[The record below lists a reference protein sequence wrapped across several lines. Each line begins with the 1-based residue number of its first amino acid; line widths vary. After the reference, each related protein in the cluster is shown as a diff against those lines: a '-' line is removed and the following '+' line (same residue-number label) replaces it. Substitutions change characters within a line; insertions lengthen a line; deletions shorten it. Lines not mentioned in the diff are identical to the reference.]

1 MITNVRRVESSGDIQ
16 RYVRYT
22 IAPEKDK
29 KNKHYIHGE
38 RTLSIES
45 DYIDVGLDVERNRTS
60 HEVTDQLMQW
70 NEEKRA
76 GKKPPASPAMAGVI
90 SFSSSDTAKFMST
103 DKDGNEYLD
112 HQKIIK
118 VAREAVGETMGYD
131 RPMYFALHGDK
142 KHLHVHF
149 VASMIDSQGKVY
161 DRSYQ
166 LDDQGNKTKN
176 AKGKYIKVR
185 DYRLW
190 EITNEHLEAKY
201 DLEKV
206 EHRVAF
212 KSQGDHRRT
221 DSIRPTNAAVH
232 LAERGE
238 LAPSLDLA
246 ARLELSYN
254 ECNKQFDKFLE
265 LTKQHGIQIKPN
277 MNSSNVNGLSF
288 FIDGMTIDKEGNK
301 HYLSGSKMGNK
312 YKWAKL
318 SKELNYEHERD
329 YPKLAELKATAGA
342 NASTI
347 GTSERVAS
355 ITHNINKSAEGTNY
369 QIEGSRS
376 EQSNEPSQRT
386 DLNTNKSKRINPT
399 SDNTREVI
407 KEHKPSGFGNEYYEE
422 NANSKP
428 DSNIP
433 SYLSDGPSFSSSS
446 KTIEEERTTRTSTT
460 SSTDSTLNAFTDDAA
475 QVNNQAFLLFRERTL
490 RGFVSKGFTR
500 EQSVEMFDQEQ
511 ARHRKLVVQS
521 EKPHAETWT
530 PDKGLDK
537 RLAAAS
543 SKNEPDDSMDDPAG
557 RLKQASKNAGYD
569 YESETGKFL
578 KQKGYNSET
587 GKPEKGK
594 GGSGSGNDDCNCQ

>member
-45 DYIDVGLDVERNRTS
+45 DYIDVGLNVERNRTS
-60 HEVTDQLMQW
+60 HDVTNQLMQW

-76 GKKPPASPAMAGVI
+76 GKKQPASPAMAGVI
-90 SFSSSDTAKFMST
+90 SFGSSDTAKFMST

-149 VASMIDSQGKVY
+149 VASMVDSHGKIW
-161 DRSYQ
+161 DGSTMT
-166 LDDQGNKTKN
+166 NEE
-176 AKGKYIKVR
+176 GKKVKVR
-185 DYRLW
+185 DFRQW
-190 EITNEHLEAKY
+190 EITNEKLEIKHG
-201 DLEKV
+201 LERVTHRKAMEHEG
-206 EHRVAF
+206 EHRQ
-212 KSQGDHRRT
+212 SQ
-221 DSIRPTNAAVH
+221 IKRPSNAVVH
-232 LAERGE
+232 LANKGE
-238 LAPSLDLA
+238 IAPSLDLA
-246 ARLELSYN
+246 GRLDYAYKN
-254 ECNKQFDKFLE
+254 CNKQFDGFIE
-265 LTKQHGIQIKPN
+265 LSKQIGLDIKPN
-277 MNSSNVNGLSF
+277 MSETKINGLSF
-288 FIDGMTIDKEGNK
+288 SIEGMDGFTKASD
-301 HYLSGSKMGNK
+301 LGNK

-460 SSTDSTLNAFTDDAA
+460 SSTDSTLNAPTDDAA

-500 EQSVEMFDQEQ
+500 EQSEEMFDQEQ
-511 ARHRKLVVQS
+511 ARHQKLVVQS

>member
-1 MITNVRRVESSGDIQ
+1 MITNVRRVKSPGDIQ
-16 RYVRYT
+16 RYIRYT
-22 IAPEKDK
+22 IAPEMDK

-45 DYIDVGLDVERNRTS
+45 DYLDVGLDVERNRTS
-60 HEVTDQLMQW
+60 HEITDQLMQW
-70 NEEKRA
+70 NEDKRA
-76 GKKPPASPAMAGVI
+76 GKNAPASPAMAGVI
-90 SFSSSDTAKFMST
+90 SFSSSDTSKFMST
-103 DKDGNEYLD
+103 DKDGKQYLD

-149 VASMIDSQGKVY
+149 VASMVDSHGKVF

-166 LDDQGNKTKN
+166 LDEQGNKTKN

-206 EHRVAF
+206 EHRIAF
-212 KSQGDHRRT
+212 KDQGDHRLT

-238 LAPSLDLA
+238 LAPSLELA
-246 ARLELSYN
+246 ARLERSYN
-254 ECNKQFDKFLE
+254 ECNKQFDKFIE
-265 LTKQHGIQIKPN
+265 LTEQHGIQIRPN
-277 MNSSNVNGLSF
+277 MNATNVNGLSF
-288 FIDGMTIDKEGNK
+288 FIDGMTIDEDGNK

-342 NASTI
+342 NAPTI
-347 GTSERVAS
+347 GTIERVAS

-369 QIEGSRS
+369 PIESSRS
-376 EQSNEPSQRT
+376 EQSNKPSQRT
-386 DLNTNKSKRINPT
+386 DLDANESKRINTT
-399 SDNTREVI
+399 SNHAREVI
-407 KEHKPSGFGNEYYEE
+407 KEYKPSGFRSEYYEE
-422 NANSKP
+422 NANFKP

-433 SYLSDGPSFSSSS
+433 SYLSDGPSFPSST
-446 KTIEEERTTRTSTT
+446 KTIEEERANRTSTT
-460 SSTDSTLNAFTDDAA
+460 SSVDSTLNASTDDAA
-475 QVNNQAFLLFRERTL
+475 QVTNQAFIQFRERTL
-490 RGFVSKGFTR
+490 RGFMSKGFTL
-500 EQSVEMFDQEQ
+500 EQSEEMFDQEHAQ
-511 ARHRKLVVQS
+511 SQKIVVQS
-521 EKPHAETWT
+521 EKSHAETWT
-530 PDKGLDK
+530 PDKGLNE
-537 RLAAAS
+537 RIAAAS
-543 SKNEPDDSMDDPAG
+543 ASNKSVAADSTEDPAG
-557 RLKQASKNAGYD
+557 HLQRAAKAKGFDAT
-569 YESETGKFL
+569 TGTIDNNKA
-578 KQKGYNSET
+578 KG
-587 GKPEKGK
+587 
-594 GGSGSGNDDCNCQ
+594 GSGNDDWNCK

>member
-1 MITNVRRVESSGDIQ
+1 MITNVRRIKSSGDIQ

-22 IAPEKDK
+22 IAPEDEQS
-29 KNKHYIHGE
+29 NEHYVFGE
-38 RTLSIES
+38 RTLELES
-45 DYIDVGLDVERNRTS
+45 DYIDIGLDVERNRTS
-60 HEVTDQLMQW
+60 HEITDQIMQW

-76 GKKPPASPAMAGVI
+76 GKKAPASPALAGVI
-90 SFSSSDTAKFMST
+90 ALSIKDTEQLYST
-103 DKDGNEYLD
+103 NQHGVRYLD
-112 HQKIIK
+112 RKRALEI
-118 VAREAVGETMGYD
+118 AREAIGETMGYD
-131 RPMYFALHGDK
+131 RPIYLALHGDK
-142 KHLHVHF
+142 EHLHIHF
-149 VASMIDSQGKVY
+149 VAGIVDSHGKIW
-161 DRSYQ
+161 DGSTMT
-166 LDDQGNKTKN
+166 NEE
-176 AKGKYIKVR
+176 GKKVKVR
-185 DYRLW
+185 DFRQW
-190 EITNEHLEAKY
+190 EITNEKLEIKHG
-201 DLEKV
+201 LERVTHRKAMEHEG
-206 EHRVAF
+206 EHRQ
-212 KSQGDHRRT
+212 SQ
-221 DSIRPTNAAVH
+221 IKRPSNAVVH
-232 LAERGE
+232 LANKGE
-238 LAPSLDLA
+238 IAPSLDLA
-246 ARLELSYN
+246 GRLDYAYKN
-254 ECNKQFDKFLE
+254 CNKQFDGFIE
-265 LTKQHGIQIKPN
+265 LSKQIGLNIKPN
-277 MNSSNVNGLSF
+277 MSETKINGLSF
-288 FIDGMTIDKEGNK
+288 SIEGMDGFTKASDI
-301 HYLSGSKMGNK
+301 GNK

-347 GTSERVAS
+347 GTSERFAS

-433 SYLSDGPSFSSSS
+433 SYLSDGPSFSSRS
-446 KTIEEERTTRTSTT
+446 KTIQEERTTRTSTT
-460 SSTDSTLNAFTDDAA
+460 SSTDSTLNAPTDDAA

-530 PDKGLDK
+530 PDKGINE

-543 SKNEPDDSMDDPAG
+543 ASNKSEPTEQSDG
-557 RLKQASKNAGYD
+557 TD
-569 YESETGKFL
+569 YEKELGKKVAEFNA
-578 KQKGYNSET
+578 KRAAKANGTYIAPNSELEDV
-587 GKPEKGK
+587 K
-594 GGSGSGNDDCNCQ
+594 